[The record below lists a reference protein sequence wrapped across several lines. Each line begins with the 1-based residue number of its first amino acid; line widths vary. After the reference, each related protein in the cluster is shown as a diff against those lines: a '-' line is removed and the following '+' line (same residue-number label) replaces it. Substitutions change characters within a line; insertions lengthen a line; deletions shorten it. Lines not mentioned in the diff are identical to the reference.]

1 MNVPSQFPYFVA
13 CMSADRPLGVGSLQG
28 KMSAIMS
35 ETPSEPADS
44 ARVWCQR
51 LNLNDPPSST
61 SVGDDLEMVRHMGDR
76 CENAGNWKYHMKMRN
91 TKIKTE
97 NARCENDGLTF
108 LPPPLGILMVRPAYV
123 WSTRDGG
130 HCVAAGSSCKTCPLV
145 NTFSACKTKQKIN
158 SVCRRHNYF

>member
-108 LPPPLGILMVRPAYV
+108 LPPP
-123 WSTRDGG
+123 WDFDGP
-130 HCVAAGSSCKTCPLV
+130 SCICLV
-145 NTFSACKTKQKIN
+145 NP
-158 SVCRRHNYF
+158 RRWPLCSSRQQLQNMPTCEYFLGL